1 MVLPRF
7 ATLVS
12 AFLVFGSVGL
22 VGCGDDDEK
31 EPTEEHEHEPM
42 SASCVEIMDACHG
55 ADEGT
60 GPAHDCHEVAH
71 ADVEAD
77 CAAEKDAC
85 LAACA
90 L

>member
-1 MVLPRF
+1 MVLRRL
-7 ATLVS
+7 ATVVS
-12 AFLVFGSVGL
+12 ALLVFGSVGL

-31 EPTEEHEHEPM
+31 EPAEGQEHEPT
-42 SASCVEIMDACHG
+42 SASCIEIMDGCHA

-85 LAACA
+85 LVACA
-90 L
+90 M